1 MLDEEHKDESI
12 YDCAG
17 EDRSTTALV
26 LVLVPLAVLIIIIIL
41 SIVLNVMRGRVLT
54 GNETY
59 AATSDTVWKL
69 RALFAVPGLL
79 LNILG
84 AITAKMHNMSKTFV
98 LAIIEIIIAV
108 LFIFNFFYIATHF

>member
-12 YDCAG
+12 YDHAG
-17 EDRSTTALV
+17 EDRSTMALV
-26 LVLVPLAVLIIIIIL
+26 LVLVPLAVLVIMIIL
-41 SIVLNVMRGRVLT
+41 SIVLKVMRGHVLS

-59 AATSDTVWKL
+59 AAVSRAKL
-69 RALFAVPGLL
+69 TFGTLFAVPGLL

-108 LFIFNFFYIATHF
+108 LFILNFFYIATHF

>member
-1 MLDEEHKDESI
+1 
-12 YDCAG
+12 
-17 EDRSTTALV
+17 
-26 LVLVPLAVLIIIIIL
+26 
-41 SIVLNVMRGRVLT
+41 MRGRVLT

-59 AATSDTVWKL
+59 AAISDTVWKL